1 MIPTYIILQVQ
12 KFNFLEKDTL
22 KTRYN
27 ESRFNEIPQFSEQMS
42 APLNYFIILNEIRF
56 SELHNLVN
64 KSDLMDLIC

>member
-42 APLNYFIILNEIRF
+42 APLNYFIILN
-56 SELHNLVN
+56 
-64 KSDLMDLIC
+64 